1 MKYDVAPLRE
11 ERHSVSS
18 LQTHVP
24 REPHVCGSDGFIFI
38 SVAHLSF
45 LPISNA
51 VIDLNDIALSH
62 CFEFHFILK

>member
-45 LPISNA
+45 LQISNA
-51 VIDLNDIALSH
+51 VDREIKLEMWNATCVSFD
-62 CFEFHFILK
+62 

>member
-1 MKYDVAPLRE
+1 M
-11 ERHSVSS
+11 SS

-45 LPISNA
+45 QIGNA
-51 VIDLNDIALSH
+51 VDREIKLEMWNNTCVSFD
-62 CFEFHFILK
+62 